1 MPAIYIPG
9 TDKVIFTNPHNG
21 DLVVDLQNYP
31 DIDDAQ
37 RFEDVV
43 VIGDWVDYFDSG
55 TIGPQQAMGQGI
67 QDIDPNKVEAQLW
80 GTEIARTD
88 RGKRQS
94 THRQRS
100 RLVYIEN
107 QKENEKRC

>member
-9 TDKVIFTNPHNG
+9 TDKIIFTNPHNG

-31 DIDDAQ
+31 DIDATL
-37 RFEDVV
+37 RNEDIVR
-43 VIGDWVDYFDSG
+43 IGNWEDYAG
-55 TIGPQQAMGQGI
+55 TGEIGPQQAMLQGI
-67 QDIDPNKVEAQLW
+67 QDIDPSSVEAQLW
-80 GTEIARTD
+80 GTTVERTD

-94 THRQRS
+94 THRQRP

-107 QKENEKRC
+107 QNETNCC